1 MAIYSCNI
9 KSVGKKTHATGTAGA
24 HVRYIA
30 RDGANADIEAHHIP
44 QNPKAAQNWMNSQE
58 AEERA
63 NARMI
68 SKIMVALPV
77 ELSEPQRH
85 ELVRDFVQTLTNDR
99 IPWYFAIHQSGEDA
113 HNPHA
118 HIVLRDRDIETGK
131 RVLMLSDSAR
141 DRLKAGL
148 PENGVEWIRE
158 KWEHVCNMHL
168 QQAGHEARIDRRSLE
183 AQGVDREPTIHL
195 GTAGQRVEEFAE
207 RPQSMEREEK
217 TKLKHYRDEIP
228 YPTIDQGRTRKER
241 NAEIISFNASRIA
254 EMEHSNDN
262 QENNNQ
268 PQNQPKQQPELESNR
283 LEEMQQ
289 LEKDIALTRNE
300 IKGEHKQ
307 PKIEASQEAEPDN
320 PLDPRQ
326 QTESEQERLA
336 ALEQMEQRIKAFREA
351 QEEEKEEAKRQ
362 LEEERS
368 EAREQHKSSND
379 FDITNSGLRYAQALG
394 QEYDMRDPYGSLAR
408 ASMAEYGAFAKQQQS
423 LDIQIANATDPEQRQ
438 ALEIRKEIE
447 VCDYMTITDRRI
459 ARMDE
464 VLAGQETEYVKQI
477 RCRADGFEE
486 RAKDLHEEYRELK
499 QQQHERHEDKSP
511 DELDKER
518 IEQRQEA
525 WEQQREKG
533 RNTPSPDID
542 RDL

>member
-30 RDGANADIEAHHIP
+30 RDGANADIAAHHMP
-44 QNPKAAQNWMNSQE
+44 QSPKAAQNWMDAQE

-85 ELVRDFVQTLTNDR
+85 ALVRDFVQELTHDR
-99 IPWYFAIHQSGEDA
+99 VPWYFAIHQSGEDA
-113 HNPHA
+113 QNPHA

-141 DRLKAGL
+141 DRIKAGL

-158 KWEHVCNMHL
+158 KWEHVCNLHL
-168 QQAGHEARIDRRSLE
+168 EQAGHAVRIDRRSLE

-195 GTAGQRVEEFAE
+195 GTAGQRVDEFAT
-207 RPQSMEREEK
+207 RPESQAKEEN

-262 QENNNQ
+262 QDNNNQ
-268 PQNQPKQQPELESNR
+268 PQKQVKQQPELESQR
-283 LEEMQQ
+283 LEEIQQ
-289 LEKDIALTRNE
+289 LEKDIALTRDD
-300 IKGEHKQ
+300 IKRDDNKQ
-307 PKIEASQEAEPDN
+307 PPIEASQEPEPN
-320 PLDPRQ
+320 PEQ
-326 QTESEQERLA
+326 QQESEQERLE

-351 QEEEKEEAKRQ
+351 QAQETEEAKQQ
-362 LEEERS
+362 LEEERKE
-368 EAREQHKSSND
+368 EAREQHKGSND
-379 FDITNSGLRYAQALG
+379 LDITNAGLRYAQALG

-423 LDIQIANATDPEQRQ
+423 LDIQIANAADPEQRQ
-438 ALEIRKEIE
+438 ALEMRKEIE
-447 VCDYMTITDRRI
+447 VCDYMAITDRRI

-464 VLAGQETEYVKQI
+464 VLAGHETEYVKQT
-477 RCRADGFEE
+477 RDRADDYAE
-486 RAKDLHEEYRELK
+486 RAKHLREEYRELK
-499 QQQHERHEDKSP
+499 QQQHERSEDKSP
-511 DELDKER
+511 EELDKER

-525 WEQQREKG
+525 WEEQREQA
-533 RNTPSPDID
+533 RNTPTPDID